1 MQDFGQANNKEK
13 RVAGVSRTD
22 FGLSVLMADHDSIRK
37 LAEALVNELKESGK
51 AVATAESCTGGWV
64 AKAITDIA
72 GSSAVFGYGIV
83 TYSNGAKESI
93 VGVQNRTLDE
103 YGSVSAEVVKEM
115 AKGALG
121 LSGADIAVAV
131 SGVAGP
137 DGGTAAKPV
146 GAVWFAW
153 AVRDGANA
161 VVDTRLEQFSG
172 DRELVREASVAYALQ
187 GLRERIAT

>member
-1 MQDFGQANNKEK
+1 
-13 RVAGVSRTD
+13 
-22 FGLSVLMADHDSIRK
+22 MADHESIQK
-37 LAEALVNELKESGK
+37 LAEALVSELTKSGK

-72 GSSAVFGYGIV
+72 GSSKVFGYGV
-83 TYSNGAKESI
+83 VSYANGAKESI
-93 VGVQNRTLDE
+93 LGVQNQTLEDH
-103 YGSVSAEVVKEM
+103 GSVSAEVVEEM
-115 AKGALG
+115 AKGSLH

-137 DGGTAAKPV
+137 DGGTKEKPL
-146 GAVWFAW
+146 GTVWFAW

-161 VVDTRLEQFSG
+161 LVDTSCENFKG

-187 GLRERIAT
+187 GVRERIES

>member
-1 MQDFGQANNKEK
+1 VQDFGQANNKEK